1 MAKRKTTKRKPLPKT
16 NPLEPLRTALRKR
29 TKEELID
36 LVLEWADG
44 SRATQRELES
54 RFGVEAL
61 DSELVAQTRQ
71 AIADATDFDERDINR
86 NFPYDYGAYQTVVRN
101 FRRMVKAGQL
111 EPAMELAL
119 DLMRRGS
126 YQVEMSDE
134 GMMTEDVEGCLR
146 VVLRGVPES
155 DLPPARVASWCDT
168 LRTSDRTGCLLT
180 KEIDALKHQLHP
192 GRRVSRPSPAQ

>member
-1 MAKRKTTKRKPLPKT
+1 MAKRKTTKREPLPKT
-16 NPLEPLRTALRKR
+16 NPLEPLRAALRKR

-36 LVLEWADG
+36 LVLEWADS

-54 RFGVEAL
+54 RFGMEAPG
-61 DSELVAQTRQ
+61 SELVVQTRQ

-86 NFPYDYGAYQTVVRN
+86 NFAYDYRAYQTVERN

-111 EPAMELAL
+111 DQAMELAL

-134 GMMTEDVEGCLR
+134 GMMTDDVEGCLR
-146 VVLRGVPES
+146 VVVRGVLES
-155 DLPPARVASWCDT
+155 DLPPARVATWCDA
-168 LRTSDRTGCLLT
+168 LRTSDRTRCLLT
-180 KEIDALKHQLHP
+180 KEINALKKS
-192 GRRVSRPSPAQ
+192 GPSG